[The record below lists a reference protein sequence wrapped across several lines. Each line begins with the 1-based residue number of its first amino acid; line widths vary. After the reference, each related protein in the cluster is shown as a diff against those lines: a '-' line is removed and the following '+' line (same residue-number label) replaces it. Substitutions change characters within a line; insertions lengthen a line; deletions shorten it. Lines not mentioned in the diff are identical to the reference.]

1 MNVIEDGNYTL
12 GSNSSIDTNGYI
24 YKDKF
29 NPYDPSMNQVAE
41 DDDGGFNGQFKL
53 FVYLLTKTTYILVV
67 TTFAPEVVGSFSI
80 IASGPNNVTLKYTSE
95 YAHHVVEN
103 E

>member
-12 GSNSSIDTNGYI
+12 RCCNKIDTYGYI

-29 NPYDPSMNQVAE
+29 NPYDPWMNQVGE
-41 DDDGGFNGQFKL
+41 NNNNGFTDDFRL
-53 FVYLLTKTTYILVV
+53 FAYLLSNTTYILVV
-67 TTFAPEVVGSFSI
+67 TTYDDHHVGPFSI
-80 IASGPNNVTLKYTSE
+80 ITSDPNNVFLKYTSE
-95 YAHHVVEN
+95 YSYHVLEN